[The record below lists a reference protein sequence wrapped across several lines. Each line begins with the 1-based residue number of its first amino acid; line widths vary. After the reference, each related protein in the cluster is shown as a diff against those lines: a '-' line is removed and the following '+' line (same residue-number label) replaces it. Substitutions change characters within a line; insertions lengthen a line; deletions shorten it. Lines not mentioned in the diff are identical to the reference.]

1 VVLFEPSHVWLRSYI
16 VNGAGAQAPRIRS
29 IESIDAE
36 LRLLSR
42 AWAVAR
48 EFGCSPSTAQIDA
61 LLDERLAANTRS
73 LQGADSGCHARRFG
87 LKRGERS
94 RSTP

>member
-1 VVLFEPSHVWLRSYI
+1 M
-16 VNGAGAQAPRIRS
+16 RS

-42 AWAVAR
+42 AWAVAC
-48 EFGCSPSTAQIDA
+48 EFGCSPSTVQIDA
-61 LLDERLAANTRS
+61 LLDERLAADTLS
-73 LQGADSGCHARRFG
+73 LQGADSGCHGRRLG
-87 LKRGERS
+87 LRREDRT